1 MQNYSL
7 RAGLSA
13 AFTKVSENGSKTGI
27 RITFESKDLI
37 FNSIKADKVD
47 LLDKATKLKKG
58 LISLDIDFNNEEI
71 EKIIDI
77 AIKTLKT
84 DKASNDSEKLNIKAT
99 LRVLYEKAISEP
111 SEDTIYVAGEYMYI
125 NTLSLS
131 EIFECEKLGWKPLDF
146 KRQLRDMDLL
156 EINTGRSFD
165 FKKNSSR
172 VKGNA
177 PIWFLKIKLK
187 NRFMEI
193 SHTNIANTGGEVA

>member
-1 MQNYSL
+1 MQNHSL
-7 RAGLSA
+7 RVDLSA

-193 SHTNIANTGGEVA
+193 YHTNIANTGGEVA

>member
-1 MQNYSL
+1 MQNHSL
-7 RAGLSA
+7 RVDLSA

-47 LLDKATKLKKG
+47 LIDKATKLKKG

-193 SHTNIANTGGEVA
+193 YHTNIANTGGEVA